1 MNQSKRTKLF
11 VILVSLVLGAVMT
24 VGVSAQGVEQLRMG
38 IVGDE
43 STLNPYTYVTG
54 YPGWNMLLLQY
65 DTLYQLDADGVPQPW
80 LVSAAETSD
89 DGLTVT
95 LDLRDDV
102 KWHDGEPLTA
112 HDVKFTVDYFK
123 ENPHGRFTRDL
134 RPVESAEVDGDY
146 RVIFTQSAPNPA
158 LELGTF
164 ADVPILP
171 QHIWS
176 EIENPNE
183 FEFDIDVNVGSGP
196 YKLVRYEPD
205 QFYRFEANPD
215 YFAGAPAINELVFV
229 RYADQTGELS
239 AFQASEID
247 MIVEA
252 VPPEQVGLLGA
263 ASDVEIIQGPMFA
276 TEMINYDMERA
287 PFNRHEVRQAMA
299 LAIDRQDI
307 IDTVYLGTATPG
319 NIGWTHPESV
329 FYNSDVA
336 SEYDPDGANAM
347 LDEAG
352 IVDTDGDGI
361 RELEGEPLAV
371 ELLAASN
378 RALTI
383 RMAELVREMLLEI
396 GIDAQVMVVEQ
407 STWEEAVWPGFD
419 VNQGR
424 NYDMSMWGWSP
435 PVQANPVRI
444 SSLIHSDPAIGT
456 LNLTGYKNETIDAL
470 AEELNVTVDPDRQI
484 ELFHEIQAIIAE
496 DLPFII
502 LNYPDGVFANRPAV
516 YGDWVFMT
524 GQGPFHKVSFLPGGA
539 RP

>member
-263 ASDVEIIQGPMFA
+263 ASDVEIIRGPMFA

-383 RMAELVREMLLEI
+383 RMAELVREMLLDI
-396 GIDAQVMVVEQ
+396 GMDVQVMVVEQ